1 MISYLKKFI
10 PFAALIA
17 LIIFILGFA
26 SDFKPVMTFAW
37 ICYFVF
43 FVLSIVIHYFSSITM
58 QKKLG
63 SFMGVFFVAIFS
75 KLVIMAIV
83 VLIYKA
89 GHDTTDIN
97 FIIPFA
103 IIYFSFLFFETI
115 ELVKLSRRSAVNT
128 KPPDQAKKPSA

>member
-17 LIIFILGFA
+17 LIIFILGIA
-26 SDFKPVMTFAW
+26 KEFKPVMTFAW
-37 ICYFVF
+37 ICYSVF

-63 SFMGVFFVAIFS
+63 SFMGVFFVSIFS
-75 KLVIMAIV
+75 KLVIVAIV
-83 VLIYKA
+83 IMIYKA
-89 GHDTTDIN
+89 GHDTSSVN
-97 FIIPFA
+97 YIIPFA

-115 ELVKLSRRSAVNT
+115 ELVKLSRKSTVHP
-128 KPPDQAKKPSA
+128 KPVDQPKKPST

>member
-1 MISYLKKFI
+1 
-10 PFAALIA
+10 
-17 LIIFILGFA
+17 
-26 SDFKPVMTFAW
+26 
-37 ICYFVF
+37 
-43 FVLSIVIHYFSSITM
+43 
-58 QKKLG
+58 
-63 SFMGVFFVAIFS
+63 MGVFFVAIFS